1 MDNSSCI
8 RRTLAVGEFA
18 VVEQCTCGAV
28 HVTIGAV
35 TMRMS
40 QHTLVPLATTINEAA
55 RTLTLDRALQHRT
68 SDEAL
73 S

>member
-1 MDNSSCI
+1 MDNSNCI
-8 RRTLAVGEFA
+8 RRTLSVGEFA

-35 TMRMS
+35 TLRVS

-55 RTLTLDRALQHRT
+55 RALTLDRALHSRT
-68 SDEAL
+68 TVEAL